1 MKKVLFALALVALVA
16 CGKDGGGKK
25 SVESVML
32 DRSMMMLG
40 ERVMSHLHVTVKPS
54 KADAEVEWSSD
65 NPSVA
70 MVNPAGVVSGESCG
84 ETYIRVKAGDK
95 EDRCKVVV
103 CQMPEAVDLG
113 LGGVKW
119 ASKNIGIS
127 SAETSNGEAFT
138 WASIVPKSMNPN
150 PPTPY
155 FTRVEIDGVYK
166 ERVSKYCQNAEY
178 GLNGYTDNLSVL
190 QGEDD
195 PATQILGSGWRTPT
209 QNEFF
214 QLTQNCNWFWDES
227 NKAFKIV
234 NRSDAN
240 KMIYLPITGNPEP
253 AYDQEEGYYWTAT
266 LQGQHP
272 TSAYW
277 FEIKHVHPTDAN
289 YDLHTVVDGKRYAL
303 KYIRAVRE
311 D

>member
-138 WASIVPKSMNPN
+138 WPVPDSTNITSYYGKREQPMEGASSDHKG
-150 PPTPY
+150 
-155 FTRVEIDGVYK
+155 IDI
-166 ERVSKYCQNAEY
+166 SCS
-178 GLNGYTDNLSVL
+178 NG
-190 QGEDD
+190 
-195 PATQILGSGWRTPT
+195 ATVV
-209 QNEFF
+209 
-214 QLTQNCNWFWDES
+214 
-227 NKAFKIV
+227 A
-234 NRSDAN
+234 
-240 KMIYLPITGNPEP
+240 
-253 AYDQEEGYYWTAT
+253 
-266 LQGQHP
+266 
-272 TSAYW
+272 
-277 FEIKHVHPTDAN
+277 
-289 YDLHTVVDGKRYAL
+289 VVDGIVSQADYSDGYGNKIMIDHGSHISTIYAHL
-303 KYIRAVRE
+303 SRFAVSPGDKVTKGQIIGYAGMTGTATDYHLHFAVRE
-311 D
+311 EGEYVNPLKYYPGFASDSTVGFSSNKH